1 MNTPE
6 RPLRALILDDEPP
19 ARRRLVRLLAS
30 HPTTRVVAE
39 AGSVAE
45 ARARLADSEPDL
57 AFIDVQLRGEDAFS
71 LFDGAPILA
80 AIVFVT
86 AHAEHAVRAFECD
99 VVDYLL
105 KPIRPERLAAA
116 LARVERWR
124 TTRAD
129 CDAPG
134 RPRQSALVRSHR
146 GELRL
151 ISCHDILHIV
161 ARDDHTELYL
171 RDGTSY
177 LDATRMDAWERRL
190 PPSFLRIHRSYIA
203 NLDAAEGLS
212 RRSHGWVLRL
222 PSASIP
228 VSRSRLEHVRATLH
242 ASAR

>member
-1 MNTPE
+1 MTAPG
-6 RPLRALILDDEPP
+6 RPLSALVLDDEPP
-19 ARRRLVRLLAS
+19 ARRRLVRLLAA
-30 HPTTRVVAE
+30 HPTTCVVAE

-45 ARARLADSEPDL
+45 ARARLADCRPDV
-57 AFIDVQLRGEDAFS
+57 AFVDVQLRGEDAFS
-71 LFDGAPILA
+71 LFDGEPVLA

-124 TTRAD
+124 ATRAGD
-129 CDAPG
+129 HVPG
-134 RPRQSALVRSHR
+134 QPRQSALVRTHR
-146 GELRL
+146 GELRV
-151 ISCHDILHIV
+151 ISCGDILHIT

-171 RDGTSY
+171 RDGKSY

-190 PPSFLRIHRSYIA
+190 PATFLRTHRSHIA
-203 NLDAAEGLS
+203 NLEAAEGLS
-212 RRSHGWVLRL
+212 RRSHGWVLVL
-222 PSASIP
+222 PSASVPI
-228 VSRSRLEHVRATLH
+228 SRSRLEHVRATLH

>member
-1 MNTPE
+1 VNAPQQ
-6 RPLRALILDDEPP
+6 PLRVLVLDDEPP
-19 ARRRLVRLLAS
+19 ARRRLVRLLSA

-45 ARARLADSEPDL
+45 ARARLADSQPDL
-57 AFIDVQLRGEDAFS
+57 AFVDVQLRGEDAFS
-71 LFDGAPILA
+71 LFDGAPVLA

-116 LARVERWR
+116 LGRVERWR
-124 TTRAD
+124 ASRAGN
-129 CDAPG
+129 DALEQ
-134 RPRQSALVRSHR
+134 PRQSALVRTHR

-161 ARDDHTELYL
+161 ARDDHTELFL
-171 RDGTSY
+171 RDGNSY

-190 PPSFLRIHRSYIA
+190 PPSFLRTHRSYIA
-203 NLDAAEGLS
+203 NLEAAEGLS
-212 RRSHGWVLRL
+212 RRSHGWVLLL
-222 PSASIP
+222 PSASVP
-228 VSRSRLEHVRATLH
+228 VSRSRLVQVRATLH